1 MEFNKYKLFNY
12 KQLPIYLIKN
22 SLHDIKIDTNLGKWK
37 VFMDLPGGWGNGYV
51 GIPKWHPFYKKD
63 YSELN
68 KYINIHGGL
77 TFSDFNEDKSLWV
90 IGFDTNHYNDNMYN
104 FPYDFVLNETKYLR
118 EQCLKLKEVQRI
130 LKLNKINNKL
140 LKKTQHY

>member
-1 MEFNKYKLFNY
+1 MEFNKYKLPNY

-22 SLHDIKIDTNLGKWK
+22 HLHDIKTDTNLGEWEIS
-37 VFMDLPGGWGNGYV
+37 MNLPGGYV
-51 GIPKWHPFYKKD
+51 GIPKWHPFYKKN

-68 KYINIHGGL
+68 KYVIIHGGL
-77 TFSDFNEDKSLWV
+77 TFSDFNEDKCLWI
-90 IGFDTNHYNDNMYN
+90 IGFDTNHYNDDINN

-130 LKLNKINNKL
+130 LKLNKLNNKL
-140 LKKTQHY
+140 WEKNQHY